1 MHLYNNNFMV
11 FAMSEKSLVVQ
22 HNKIIEARYK
32 LSVGEQRLIK
42 VLVSMIEPYD
52 EAFKVYRISIID
64 LVKLLGVSDKDFYA
78 KVKVWSRKLVSSL
91 LVFKGD
97 GENELQLTWL
107 SSAEYK
113 ESEGVVEL
121 EFSPKLKPFLLQ
133 LKKHFTVYELENII
147 RLKRMYSI
155 RIYEL
160 LKQYQNIGRRRFTID
175 ELRKILMLDDGEY
188 KGYKNFKRWVLLPAQ
203 KELEEKTDISFKWNE
218 EKKWRDV
225 VAIEFFIKIQSRPD
239 KIVVV
244 DDHKINDEI
253 KEYNSI
259 TAIVDYMINLGV
271 TRNKAEK
278 LGKEFSEDHIKSKIT
293 YALAKQREGKVK
305 NLAGFLVE
313 AIINGYIDNFSEELE
328 KQDRDLQE
336 AKSREDHG
344 KEFEQLK
351 SSHSGARNSMFEIW
365 CSNLSEDALAE
376 HRNQFMKTLNPMFKK
391 HKTIVEKTFTAHL
404 KTLMPFPSLRE
415 WAKQSQVDISKFE
428 NELAKEDR
436 QAVTAS
442 IAENSE
448 IAA

>member
-188 KGYKNFKRWVLLPAQ
+188 KGYKNFKRWVLLPDQ
-203 KELEEKTDISFKWNE
+203 KELEEKTDISFKWN
-218 EKKWRDV
+218 
-225 VAIEFFIKIQSRPD
+225 
-239 KIVVV
+239 
-244 DDHKINDEI
+244 
-253 KEYNSI
+253 
-259 TAIVDYMINLGV
+259 
-271 TRNKAEK
+271 
-278 LGKEFSEDHIKSKIT
+278 
-293 YALAKQREGKVK
+293 
-305 NLAGFLVE
+305 
-313 AIINGYIDNFSEELE
+313 
-328 KQDRDLQE
+328 
-336 AKSREDHG
+336 
-344 KEFEQLK
+344 
-351 SSHSGARNSMFEIW
+351 
-365 CSNLSEDALAE
+365 
-376 HRNQFMKTLNPMFKK
+376 
-391 HKTIVEKTFTAHL
+391 
-404 KTLMPFPSLRE
+404 
-415 WAKQSQVDISKFE
+415 
-428 NELAKEDR
+428 
-436 QAVTAS
+436 
-442 IAENSE
+442 
-448 IAA
+448 